1 MNAVHDGGE
10 ERLLRFQKRS
20 DDTTS
25 RLEELKVVYAKKRE
39 AYIASG
45 LLPDPSRPGALEDAT
60 KLVGTCE
67 EMCPEYERLER
78 EVQKELDRLEVY
90 PGTNK
95 ANPAAAVKIY
105 RRPAAGRQ
113 LPLPEEIRPAH
124 VLRKTLDYLFGTLLP
139 QDPHDPRFAAVQP
152 FLWNRTRAVRQDF
165 IVQSDTG
172 LVAIEC
178 HERIARYHIFCLHW
192 KGGVNAEAWSEQQEL
207 EQLSKTLRSLIEY
220 YDDQRI
226 LGNVCQNEPE
236 FRAYNLLLHARDPEA
251 LREIELL
258 PTPVFS
264 ANMTQLAVELRTL
277 IQRSNLLEKRGNPV
291 NTVAAPNYFTK
302 FFSIVRS
309 NRVPYLLACLAEHL
323 FTSVRIG
330 AIKTLSRAYMTQHM
344 GLPVNFLSNALA
356 MDSDVDCIDFLTQLG
371 VDISDPS
378 DPTKSIARVNKS
390 TILQEDK
397 TFPVPFTHW
406 VEEKREDCSCQ
417 QIIDNVKAKTA
428 STDGKEQP
436 SAISATSFSK
446 PKESLSKLPAAK
458 SFQFIEPVPTRP
470 TIAPASQKTS
480 AFSTNGKSETSKE
493 PNIQAP
499 RKSSETSTPV
509 IPSLSGPAKEKS
521 RQSPEVGSGSS
532 SHVSSVQTLAVH
544 PDLILNAPKAKSKAS
559 KPRPID
565 HNLISNGLVTR
576 LADEIAGA
584 FVYETASVAIQ
595 NEHRRRQRVRRAKLL
610 DEMASFL
617 FDRLQSEPVQTCVLR
632 TSQKE
637 IASAHLR
644 RHSLQHT
651 MARWCQA
658 LADKRDQACQTARL
672 QEIRKRLPGLRLTEQ
687 PKRSSSSQIR
697 AHVHALDDD
706 DRIRSYHKALRQ
718 RERLWRR
725 GTFASILHTRI
736 SQLAFEHVPP
746 QGAFWTMSLCLPAEE
761 GVASEW
767 LKEKFALHDGDREW
781 HIQGAVVSLLS
792 SYDAEAGLFV
802 FACTP
807 SGEMDAA
814 RLQNLQAKPPE
825 IDACYF
831 SSQLLIIAW
840 TRAQVHSMLKVLDRS
855 VWQDIRVLLLDD
867 ATRDV
872 DGAFEQVILQL
883 LPCIHWRQ
891 DSMLD
896 TNVDIIKPLYNIW
909 YKHMLAIVKL
919 LQETSE
925 LHFVAYCFQI
935 LTSFTN
941 VLLRQIATMTNDS
954 STQPYLLPEADV
966 YSSDYTLYTAIMHQ
980 LKALRASPELSLL
993 QAEITTQGPTVQL
1006 EYYLT
1011 QIVSSAMEYFKSA
1024 DCTSARRPS
1033 KSDITQLDSLGDQ
1046 IMADLAK
1053 RAAASLPSKPSSTS
1067 TKRNL
1072 SGPSPISRPEKRLA
1086 RDSDLTSDRTASIA
1100 RLRQL
1105 MASTQK
1111 LLHSPSN

>member
-10 ERLLRFQKRS
+10 ERMLRFQKRS

-25 RLEELKVVYAKKRE
+25 RLEELKVLYAKKRE

-60 KLVGTCE
+60 KLVGVCE

-124 VLRKTLDYLFGTLLP
+124 VLCKTLDYLFGTLLP

-172 LVAIEC
+172 RLAIEC

-226 LGNVCQNEPE
+226 LGKACENEPE

-258 PTPVFS
+258 PSPVFS

-291 NTVAAPNYFTK
+291 NTVSTPNYFTK
-302 FFSIVRS
+302 FFSVVRS
-309 NRVPYLLACLAEHL
+309 KRVPYLLACLAEHL

-344 GLPVNFLSNALA
+344 GLPVNYLTNVLA
-356 MDSDVDCIDFLTQLG
+356 MDSDVACIDFLTQLG
-371 VDISDPS
+371 VVISDQS
-378 DPTKSIARVNKS
+378 DLTKSIAKVNKS

-397 TFPVPFTHW
+397 TFSVPFTHW
-406 VEEKREDCSCQ
+406 VEAKRQDCSCQ
-417 QIIDNVKAKTA
+417 QIIDNVKANPSSKHVR
-428 STDGKEQP
+428 EQP
-436 SAISATSFSK
+436 SAIPATSISK
-446 PKESLSKLPAAK
+446 PKQSSAKLHAAN
-458 SFQFIEPVPTRP
+458 SFQFHKPLSSTPT
-470 TIAPASQKTS
+470 TAPPIQKTTV
-480 AFSTNGKSETSKE
+480 FSTNGKSNTSKE

-499 RKSSETSTPV
+499 KKLFESSTSV
-509 IPSLSGPAKEKS
+509 FPSLSGAVREKPT
-521 RQSPEVGSGSS
+521 QSDKVAFKSS
-532 SHVSSVQTLAVH
+532 SGVSSAQMLATH
-544 PDLILNAPKAKSKAS
+544 PGPESSATKAKSEAP
-559 KPRPID
+559 KPRRID
-565 HNLISNGLVTR
+565 QEVISNGLVSR
-576 LADEIAGA
+576 LTDEVARE
-584 FVYETASVAIQ
+584 FVSETASVAIH

-610 DEMASFL
+610 DEMASLL
-617 FDRLQSEPVQTCVLR
+617 FDKLQFEPVQTCALQ
-632 TSQKE
+632 TSRE
-637 IASAHLR
+637 AIASAYLR
-644 RHSLQHT
+644 RHRLQHT
-651 MARWCQA
+651 MARWCHA

-672 QEIRKRLPGLRLTEQ
+672 QEIRARLPGLHLTDQ
-687 PKRSSSSQIR
+687 PRRSTSSQIR
-697 AHVHALDDD
+697 ARVQALDDD

-736 SQLAFEHVPP
+736 SQLTFEHVPP
-746 QGAFWTMSLCLPAEE
+746 PGAFWTMSLCLPIEK

-767 LKEKFALHDGDREW
+767 LKEKFALQDGDREW

-792 SYDAEAGLFV
+792 SFDAEAGLFV

-814 RLQNLQAKPPE
+814 RLQKLQAEQPE
-825 IDACYF
+825 MDTSYYLP
-831 SSQLLIIAW
+831 QLLIIAW
-840 TRAQVHSMLKVLDRS
+840 TRAQVHSMLKALDRS

-872 DGAFEQVILQL
+872 DDAFEQVILQL

-891 DSMLD
+891 DSMLE

-909 YKHMLAIVKL
+909 YTHMLAIARLMK
-919 LQETSE
+919 ESSE
-925 LHFVAYCFQI
+925 LQFVAYCFQI
-935 LTSFTN
+935 VTSFTN
-941 VLLRQIATMTNDS
+941 VMLRQVATITKDS
-954 STQPYLLPEADV
+954 HAEPFLLPDADT
-966 YSSDYTLYTAIMHQ
+966 YSPNYTLSAAIMHQ
-980 LKALRASPELSLL
+980 LSALPASPRRSQL
-993 QAEITTQGPTVQL
+993 QAEIMTQGPSLQL

-1011 QIVSSAMEYFKSA
+1011 QIVTFALGCFESA
-1024 DCTSARRPS
+1024 DCTFASRPN
-1033 KSDITQLDSLGDQ
+1033 KSDIAQLDSLGDQ

-1053 RAAASLPSKPSSTS
+1053 RATASLPSKPLSTS
-1067 TKRNL
+1067 TKRNI
-1072 SGPSPISRPEKRLA
+1072 SGPLQTPRPEKRLA
-1086 RDSDLTSDRTASIA
+1086 RISDVTSDRTASIN
-1100 RLRQL
+1100 RLREL